1 MSEFTCC
8 IEVACPKCRKRGN
21 QQRKLVQ
28 WTCPFC
34 GYVGYYT
41 TFRGWPGSTADTAP
55 PEPVPEP
62 VPELDCQS
70 SSMATCREC
79 EYCQKPNPDGQSFY
93 SYSVMSCAHREIIK
107 DLVPVLRNYSNYGTF
122 GCSNFT
128 PAKAGGKVKT
138 YSEYFKR
145 LEDERRLA
153 AKKLALSELK
163 ERFEQDR
170 MKLTWLEEANY
181 RMSQPPGSVT
191 YSAPSSMTSSRSS
204 ASSTS
209 KGEPMKIKRFIVRS
223 FLRSFRHSLF
233 ILAAWKAA
241 ELVHWAWPGLKMAG
255 RMLYPPIYAV
265 ARAIH
270 PWLGN
275 ASTATSGQQVV
286 AIWIGIIIV
295 AAVAIFLLWRAW
307 LGLNRL
313 ARAAF
318 AEEQA

>member
-145 LEDERRLA
+145 LEDERRLEET
-153 AKKLALSELK
+153 KYIMEL
-163 ERFEQDR
+163 QDR
-170 MKLTWLEEANY
+170 SARNGDKIDEHVQRFKNAKMAKLPKPGAVIYRDPKPKGDSPMKL
-181 RMSQPPGSVT
+181 
-191 YSAPSSMTSSRSS
+191 
-204 ASSTS
+204 
-209 KGEPMKIKRFIVRS
+209 KRFIVRS
-223 FLRSFRHSLF
+223 FLRTFRNSLF
-233 ILAAWKAA
+233 VLAAWKAV
-241 ELVHWAWPGLKMAG
+241 ELIHWAWPGLKLAG

-265 ARAIH
+265 AHAVDMFVENS
-270 PWLGN
+270 G
-275 ASTATSGQQVV
+275 AATPGHLVV
-286 AIWIGIIIV
+286 IIWVLLIAA
-295 AAVAIFLLWRAW
+295 AAVAIMLLYRAW
-307 LGLNRL
+307 HGLNRL

-318 AEEQA
+318 AEEQS

>member
-8 IEVACPKCRKRGN
+8 IEVAC
-21 QQRKLVQ
+21 
-28 WTCPFC
+28 
-34 GYVGYYT
+34 
-41 TFRGWPGSTADTAP
+41 

-70 SSMATCREC
+70 SSMATC
-79 EYCQKPNPDGQSFY
+79 QKCKYYAPPDSKYRYFGLA
-93 SYSVMSCAHREIIK
+93 SVMSCTKHK
-107 DLVPVLRNYSNYGTF
+107 RNYIDDLACNGIKRKEKS
-122 GCSNFT
+122 
-128 PAKAGGKVKT
+128 AGSEVKT
-138 YSEYFKR
+138 CSEYFER

-265 ARAIH
+265 AHAVDMFVENS
-270 PWLGN
+270 G
-275 ASTATSGQQVV
+275 AATPGHLVV
-286 AIWIGIIIV
+286 IIWVLLIAA
-295 AAVAIFLLWRAW
+295 AAVAIALLYAAWR
-307 LGLNRL
+307 GLNCL
-313 ARAAF
+313 ARTAF
-318 AEEQA
+318 TEEQA